1 MTDDSQEAWGY
12 AYFEALGAAR
22 EASAYKEA
30 KFAYERAYEA
40 SAEAAAKAAFYA
52 AEAAY
57 QESK

>member
-1 MTDDSQEAWGY
+1 LKENNFMTDDSQEAWGS

-22 EASAYKEA
+22 
-30 KFAYERAYEA
+30 EA